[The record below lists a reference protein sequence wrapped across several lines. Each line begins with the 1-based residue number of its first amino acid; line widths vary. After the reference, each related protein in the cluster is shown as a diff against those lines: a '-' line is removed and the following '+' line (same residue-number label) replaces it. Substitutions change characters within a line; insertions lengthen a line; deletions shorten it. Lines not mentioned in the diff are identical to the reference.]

1 MTKIQY
7 PNSDAISL
15 ELPYYFKTEDD
26 DGNEMF
32 GRIETAVITI
42 LRFVSIEQ
50 SVVIFS
56 RLWHPN
62 HFPALD
68 TGNPFTDCKPITR
81 ERFEQAQLRAAKMLR
96 IL

>member
-7 PNSDAISL
+7 PGSDAISI
-15 ELPYYFKTEDD
+15 ELPYFFKTEDD

-32 GRIETAVITI
+32 GRIEGHVITI

-56 RLWHPN
+56 RVWHPD

-68 TGNPFTDCKPITR
+68 TGNPFDCKPISK